1 MAFVQRRCHR
11 LLPSFLIA
19 VFLLSRAHCLMQVG
33 EWWLDLV
40 ADNAQFQAK
49 LADIINTCHQLNA
62 QLPMPKTTTHMA
74 QLLSVIPSTSLTGM
88 PLGITY
94 NTTAKIFEY
103 LDGVPFTNTH
113 MDQYHLTKSDANL
126 LCRSDERACFLA
138 LRPDGSLHISNAKWP
153 SFTTFW
159 CEQAPCN
166 YTTEYRD
173 ADSICGPRSE
183 CDLTVQFASHP
194 QKHDANTVCSD
205 VTTCSDSQFEALPPT
220 PTSDRICFDVS
231 PPCSGQTYEA
241 FPPTS
246 TSDRQC
252 KTVRSCSPLLKSS
265 ESTTISDTVCRQ
277 FSACGMTEYVDRS
290 ATTSTDTYCQ
300 GLELCDDP
308 TTYRLKTNGNGKKA
322 TCIPIPPLCDS
333 KTEYEYPIWIP
344 WTERSCA
351 QATPCIVG
359 VEFELNPPVPG
370 QDRLCRS
377 VTTCNAEFEFEA
389 QAPTATS
396 DRVCLHVKDCV
407 APQYVVQQHT
417 ATSDRKCDVPWPVPV
432 IMTVPSTT
440 PLHPSD
446 QLMPSVSRMFHFY
459 ASNLEESA
467 SINLSI
473 QEGYENQGFPVS
485 SHPSESHTFKVFRQP
500 DANGEPPSATATVR
514 QTSPF
519 SATIT
524 IDLLSYHGVD
534 QVTHVTF
541 LVKVFP
547 TNSIL
552 RCTQPDGHTIGDCK
566 DVIAITFT
574 ISPLPPCAVGGQNI
588 LFNVVSS
595 NGASKVAPPNNARFL
610 EQASVLPFQPFV
622 SWALMPSTCST
633 SQQNPVC
640 LKYARLVGSSQ
651 QVVEIIPGHA
661 TSATCIVEKE
671 LYIQP
676 STMHFNSTG
685 FQAISKT
692 NSIIRVLTLLDSSLL
707 TKENGV
713 NHQILSA
720 ANMEGRAIALQLSP
734 PNGTSFS
741 IQALT
746 PTIFHF
752 HLELINVDPTD
763 TLPSK
768 DSLYN
773 TYSTLISDAPVPAS
787 LSTVALKTS
796 DGEQYVV
803 SPSNMQAKASG
814 NMKAIYLD
822 FHLAFEQSIQL
833 DGIIAMWAWNP
844 ADTTIPPH
852 TSYALTSWSMISFQ
866 SESVWQTTSG
876 DGSETS
882 IEPQRFVTM
891 FDTNPP
897 VFRNCPVDGV
907 EVDAPA
913 DKDEIAVSWD
923 TIEAYDESPM
933 TVTQTYHSGD
943 LFNVFKSPHKVVY
956 TATDE
961 QGLSSQCVFS
971 IYILIQGTAATVS
984 SVVSPGDIQPGSL
997 LVRGTSAVKQVV
1009 SADVWT
1015 APTATPLELEMDAAS
1030 IAKVQVSLTGVDGR
1044 AITLRA
1050 PSPNVARR
1058 ISANL
1063 VFARVNDVDSSYVVD
1078 EETILGSTTMYS
1090 SVQPTVDIE
1099 TEQNETRTVVFTE
1112 RAESGLVLSGDGTVV
1127 DVFRIRGATDQLPVR
1142 TITQSALTVGLRYV
1156 IPLTLVSAT
1165 HVYRLHS
1172 SSTVRVEYVS
1182 VHTGRQA
1189 TVSPLVSTGLWK
1201 PKDTVPPAFVDC
1213 PGSTQIYLVSAG
1225 DVELSR
1231 GDGGA
1236 GGAGGAAASARVGTG
1251 SINASSVSTAS
1262 VTADWAIPT
1271 ATDDL
1276 ISNVTVTQTQGVAPG
1291 STLLVARAYTVVY
1304 EASDGINTATC
1315 TFEIRVVDASAPV
1328 LECPSRLRV
1337 PVAANGSTTSIA
1349 SSLEK
1354 HVRVSDNHAN
1364 LTFDDVL
1371 PYDAITA
1378 EYGIGTYTLD
1388 LFVYDVSGNNGTCS
1402 VGVDVVDIHAPEF
1415 VNCPFPIS
1423 RTTPN
1428 ATTLRNVAWTSLRA
1442 SDNSGSVGEV
1452 TYEIRD
1458 ATDVSWEEQPLGL
1471 GDNGWSRLKVQ
1482 SQQNGTVSGVE
1493 LSVGYYHVRA
1503 TVRDGSL
1510 NAEECVFGIAVVSD
1524 STPTLDSSKSVAIGS
1539 SAGGVMLVLII
1550 VVVVL
1555 IVLRNRRKTKLDFE
1569 SLLAELQELEA
1580 FAKRGEDGIV
1590 RPREL
1595 NRRYISTL
1603 DRLGKGN
1610 FGEVMKGL
1618 VKEPGRVEMIVAIKT
1633 LHRDTGVEGQ
1643 IEMMQEAAL
1652 MAQFEHPNIVGLVG
1666 VVTRSTPVLAVLEYC
1681 ENGSLIDFLQ
1691 KMTLRPAQR
1700 LQFARQ
1706 CASGL
1711 AYLSDLKFV
1720 HRDIAARNVLVTSD
1734 IVCKISDFGMS
1745 RDMDDGDYYQSR
1757 GGALPIRWT
1766 AIEALEEKK
1775 FSTASDCWS
1784 FGILLYEIW
1793 VNGEKP
1799 YGCWNNHR
1807 VWTEVVAGYRL
1818 PSPPDCPECIYT
1830 VMRSCWEEHPSNR
1843 PHMKAILDVLRGLSV
1858 TTTGIVGNA
1867 TLLLVNST
1875 YDESRVTLSKL
1886 SYDEQDDSLPELA
1899 KSSTASMKRQESF
1912 LVRQNSFA

>member
-1 MAFVQRRCHR
+1 MQQTTCFVALCLIVLCWGITAHRVDFWWNDALWLTRSSSLTWDAMASSCESIGWK
-11 LLPSFLIA
+11 LP
-19 VFLLSRAHCLMQVG
+19 Q
-33 EWWLDLV
+33 
-40 ADNAQFQAK
+40 
-49 LADIINTCHQLNA
+49 
-62 QLPMPKTTTHMA
+62 PKTIVDLECMISIAQWEDDSIPFDASADATLLFRFRDGTPFSNTLLQQASVTHPYSRSLSTGDSMYINREGKLRFWDKTWPLSESVVCVD
-74 QLLSVIPSTSLTGM
+74 QRCDLQTHFRDPSNDYRCVPRTSCDFSYQYDDGTLLEG
-88 PLGITY
+88 
-94 NTTAKIFEY
+94 A
-103 LDGVPFTNTH
+103 D
-113 MDQYHLTKSDANL
+113 SD
-126 LCRSDERACFLA
+126 CK
-138 LRPDGSLHISNAKWP
+138 SLHV
-153 SFTTFW
+153 
-159 CEQAPCN
+159 CQHD
-166 YTTEYRD
+166 EY
-173 ADSICGPRSE
+173 
-183 CDLTVQFASHP
+183 
-194 QKHDANTVCSD
+194 
-205 VTTCSDSQFEALPPT
+205 EALPAT
-220 PTSDRICFDVS
+220 PTSDRVCQSI
-231 PPCSGQTYEA
+231 SGNCDFNKEYEI
-241 FPPTS
+241 PPTS
-246 TSDRQC
+246 TTDRVCVKLTKCEAGSWETTPNTPTTDRACTVHRDCSPTQYVIDKGDSSTDTTCGNLSLCTLPNGKTGYDDTGTCLPIPALCPVGTFEKPFWAFEDVRECATWHVCKDDEYQAVPPSMHHDRKCKKVDKCGAEFFEVMPATATSNRVCTGMTQCLGNEYEVVPSTPTSDRQC
-252 KTVRSCSPLLKSS
+252 EIEHPAPQINTVPQTVPMLGTSTAVKFVFHASREDATARIRLSVRHALEKLGFPKDLSSPHTTYEFSKVVSELKTGVFSS
-265 ESTTISDTVCRQ
+265 TDISDLVSLQ
-277 FSACGMTEYVDRS
+277 QVDAYSIDVVLNLAQLPSAES
-290 ATTSTDTYCQ
+290 ATHDHVSIFVTVS
-300 GLELCDDP
+300 DP
-308 TTYRLKTNGNGKKA
+308 REQA
-322 TCIPIPPLCDS
+322 TCTQVDGASGSCTDQVELLIYTEPTNKCGHLPHPSTRVQLAGAHAIPASLGLDHEVFTQFDTTLLHYTYLVHFQPVVN
-333 KTEYEYPIWIP
+333 
-344 WTERSCA
+344 
-351 QATPCIVG
+351 CI
-359 VEFELNPPVPG
+359 E
-370 QDRLCRS
+370 
-377 VTTCNAEFEFEA
+377 
-389 QAPTATS
+389 TAS
-396 DRVCLHVKDCV
+396 FS
-407 APQYVVQQHT
+407 Q
-417 ATSDRKCDVPWPVPV
+417 CDVG
-432 IMTVPSTT
+432 IALKGPS
-440 PLHPSD
+440 
-446 QLMPSVSRMFHFY
+446 QE
-459 ASNLEESA
+459 A
-467 SINLSI
+467 IN
-473 QEGYENQGFPVS
+473 
-485 SHPSESHTFKVFRQP
+485 
-500 DANGEPPSATATVR
+500 
-514 QTSPF
+514 
-519 SATIT
+519 
-524 IDLLSYHGVD
+524 
-534 QVTHVTF
+534 
-541 LVKVFP
+541 
-547 TNSIL
+547 
-552 RCTQPDGHTIGDCK
+552 
-566 DVIAITFT
+566 
-574 ISPLPPCAVGGQNI
+574 
-588 LFNVVSS
+588 
-595 NGASKVAPPNNARFL
+595 
-610 EQASVLPFQPFV
+610 
-622 SWALMPSTCST
+622 
-633 SQQNPVC
+633 
-640 LKYARLVGSSQ
+640 
-651 QVVEIIPGHA
+651 VEPGHA
-661 TSATCIVEKE
+661 TNRLCLVETVYTVNPK
-671 LYIQP
+671 I
-676 STMHFNSTG
+676 
-685 FQAISKT
+685 
-692 NSIIRVLTLLDSSLL
+692 LTLSSLASSVVSSSLL
-707 TKENGV
+707 
-713 NHQILSA
+713 HPLSTTVLLD
-720 ANMEGRAIALQLSP
+720 NTGFLLPLVDQQQVLEISGIDQGAIAIQLSP